1 MINSAMNQASKYE
14 ARAPPRRR
22 MKKDETEDQ
31 PIFLRKAYTM
41 ITTCP
46 PEIGKFFLCIH
57 ESVNVISISVRRLVR
72 ERRHC
77 YYQRREGFLR

>member
-46 PEIGKFFLCIH
+46 PEIGRFFP
-57 ESVNVISISVRRLVR
+57 VNK
-72 ERRHC
+72 
-77 YYQRREGFLR
+77 